1 MKVTSPKEIPPF
13 ADIEK
18 YVSMFEE
25 KLEKEVKIY
34 KQTDYFHLVIV
45 GEIDRNT
52 CDEIERL
59 YREAGWSDVKCRTSS
74 ENGEQGGLTGLLLK
88 R

>member
-1 MKVTSPKEIPPF
+1 MKVTSPKEISPI

-25 KLEKEVKIY
+25 KLEKEVKIF
-34 KQTDYFHLVIV
+34 KQTDYFYLVIW

-59 YREAGWSDVKCRTSS
+59 YRKAGWSDVKCRTSS
-74 ENGEQGGLTGLLLK
+74 ENGERGGLTGLILK